1 METAA
6 AISKQTITE
15 TEHLRFIITRAI
27 ESNYAV
33 AVWRLPND
41 DTKHLIIS
49 KQHEVLGPDS
59 QLEDLPSGFIFA
71 PFDKSADRTFLKA
84 DFLFSFSDKKIKTP
98 QSPLEVSS
106 VAWLNVQFAEKS
118 SHTPRPYIL
127 KYSPTAGSKETFVKM
142 VEDGIAEIE
151 KGTFE
156 KIVPSRAQQVA
167 IRPDFDFVQ
176 TFQNLSDANPNA
188 FVSLVS
194 SAETGTWF
202 GATPESLVRVEDKS
216 IFKTI
221 ALAAT
226 QVYREG
232 MDLKAV
238 AWTQKDIEEHALVER
253 YIVNSFK
260 KIRLREFD
268 EHGPKTVVAGNLLH
282 LKSVFSVD
290 MVATN
295 FPQLGSTMLQL
306 LHPTSA
312 VCGVPLEPSLQFLRN
327 NEGYDRQYYSGYLGP
342 VNFDN
347 NIDIFVNLRCAQL
360 LDKQAILY
368 AGAGVTIDSVAE
380 LEWKET
386 EVKLKTLSDA
396 LGQ

>member
-1 METAA
+1 MKNTPNALEEAA
-6 AISKQTITE
+6 
-15 TEHLRFIITRAI
+15 FIR
-27 ESNYAV
+27 
-33 AVWRLPND
+33 
-41 DTKHLIIS
+41 
-49 KQHEVLGPDS
+49 
-59 QLEDLPSGFIFA
+59 
-71 PFDKSADRTFLKA
+71 
-84 DFLFSFSDKKIKTP
+84 
-98 QSPLEVSS
+98 
-106 VAWLNVQFAEKS
+106 
-118 SHTPRPYIL
+118 
-127 KYSPTAGSKETFVKM
+127 M
-142 VEDGIAEIE
+142 VEAGIAEIE

-156 KIVPSRAQQVA
+156 KIVPSRAHVVA
-167 IRPDFDFVQ
+167 IPSDLDCVES
-176 TFQNLSDANPNA
+176 FQKLSSANPNA

-194 SAETGTWF
+194 SPETGTWL
-202 GATPESLVRVEDKS
+202 GATPESLVRVEDKTT
-216 IFKTI
+216 FKTI

-260 KIRLREFD
+260 RIRLREFD

-312 VCGVPLEPSLQFLRN
+312 VCGVPLETSLEFLRK

-342 VNFDN
+342 VNFGD
-347 NIDIFVNLRCAQL
+347 NIDIFVNLRCAQV
-360 LDKQAILY
+360 LDGKAVLY
-368 AGAGVTIDSVAE
+368 AGAGVTIDSVPAM
-380 LEWKET
+380 EWKET
-386 EVKLKTLSDA
+386 EIKLKTLFDA
-396 LGQ
+396 LGK